1 MRSCLCPLSHWRD
14 GVRVRAANSKRLGN
28 RLQYRTTLHQDI
40 IVPESEDAIAPLREE
55 CRPAGITRPLKRVL
69 AAVDFDDE
77 SLRQADEV
85 DDVWPDRDLTPELAI
100 HQAAAPECRPQSG
113 LGIGLDSP
121 ESTGEMRLLGWS
133 HVRHLAQWPAGAGSG
148 NTAIGPSPQ
157 PSPASG
163 RGSWSRLRGRNWHA
177 RGTEIGH
184 ACGRGMPLFTSPA
197 LAGEVAP
204 KARVRALT
212 APGAWRSPRPGRP
225 GSSPW
230 SRPRP
235 PSPRTCPRR
244 CPSRRRRSRRHG
256 PCACPSVP
264 RRRR

>member
-113 LGIGLDSP
+113 LGIALASP

-133 HVRHLAQWPAGAGSG
+133 HVRHLAQWPAGVGSG

-184 ACGRGMPLFTSPA
+184 ACGGEIGTPAGEKLVTPAGGARRCSPLP

-204 KARVRALT
+204 KARVRAHAT
-212 APGAWRSPRPGRP
+212 CK
-225 GSSPW
+225 
-230 SRPRP
+230 
-235 PSPRTCPRR
+235 PSPSPQ
-244 CPSRRRRSRRHG
+244 PSPASGRGS
-256 PCACPSVP
+256 
-264 RRRR
+264 